1 METLLE
7 KKVSGEQSPN
17 FATRL
22 RRKAV
27 TRLMQ
32 AGMER
37 KQTTSP
43 GPVDVPQ
50 FEFQDAQG
58 KVVAETVAGP
68 ASNEESCG
76 RRRTIR
82 RSALF

>member
-1 METLLE
+1 METLLA
-7 KKVSGEQSPN
+7 KKASGEQSPN

-27 TRLMQ
+27 NRLMQ
-32 AGMER
+32 AGLER
-37 KQTTSP
+37 KQTSP
-43 GPVDVPQ
+43 GPVGVPQ

-58 KVVAETVAGP
+58 KVTPESMAGSDEETDCRKR
-68 ASNEESCG
+68 N
-76 RRRTIR
+76 IR